1 MSLINK
7 IAAIVDNKV
16 PLKDL
21 KYTKDF
27 VYEEGKGILDI
38 EWKNILP
45 DPPANDSA
53 TTKKELDLVIQA
65 AVNKSNKAL
74 DLIYKVDDDPLHLFY
89 DFLDAKDLKYN
100 RYLFEEYY
108 NILESYIYAL
118 KYHYNRPRPDQIAP
132 YYNQEVKVV
141 YTTTHQTPAYP
152 SGHTA
157 YAALAAH
164 MLSKKFPE
172 YKKEFFDLAEQ
183 AGTARI
189 LQGVHY
195 PSDNVAGMTLAKV
208 IFEEIERKVQDAS
221 RRTKT
226 FPSDYTGTA
235 YTKTS

>member
-7 IAAIVDNKV
+7 VASILNNKV
-16 PLKDL
+16 PLSDL

-27 VYEEGKGILDI
+27 VYEEGRGILDI
-38 EWKNILP
+38 EWKSILP
-45 DPPANDSA
+45 NPPANNSA

-65 AVNKSNKAL
+65 AANKSNKAL
-74 DLIYKVDDDPLHLFY
+74 ELIYKVDDDPLHLFY
-89 DFLDAKDLKYN
+89 DFLDNRNLKYN

-141 YTTTHQTPAYP
+141 QTTTHQTPAYP

-164 MLSKKFPE
+164 MLSKKFPQ
-172 YKKEFFDLAEQ
+172 YKKEFFSLAEQ

-195 PSDNVAGMTLAKV
+195 PSDNVAGFKLAKV
-208 IFEEIERKVQDAS
+208 IFEEIERRVNDVSEESK
-221 RRTKT
+221 K
-226 FPSDYTGTA
+226 FPSDY
-235 YTKTS
+235 

>member
-7 IAAIVDNKV
+7 VAAIVDNKV
-16 PLKDL
+16 PLKDFR
-21 KYTKDF
+21 YSQPF
-27 VYEEGKGILDI
+27 VYESGQGILGI
-38 EWKNILP
+38 NWKNILP
-45 DPPANDSA
+45 KPPANDSA
-53 TTKKELDLVIQA
+53 TTKRELDLVIEA
-65 AVNKSNKAL
+65 AANRSNKATEL
-74 DLIYKVDDDPLHLFY
+74 VYKVDDDPLHLFY
-89 DFLDAKDLKYN
+89 DFLDKRELKYN
-100 RYLFEEYY
+100 RSLFEEYY
-108 NILESYIYAL
+108 NILESYVYAL
-118 KYHYNRPRPDQIAP
+118 KYHHNRPRPDQLAP
-132 YYNQEVKVV
+132 YYNQEVKVI
-141 YTTTHQTPAYP
+141 YTSTHQTPAYP

-221 RRTKT
+221 RRTKK

-235 YTKTS
+235 